1 VIKLAADSSPVAKF
15 IRHRRLVADMRLP
28 GVVAAEFQGWVG
40 SCSVRYRLRGAEHAD
55 VISSVDEAL
64 LVAGMLS
71 APLAGA
77 DSVRVEPAT
86 SGQADF
92 RTALEWGRAR
102 LGEVDLA
109 KLLAWWSL

>member
-1 VIKLAADSSPVAKF
+1 MIKLAAQGSPVEAS
-15 IRHRRLVADMRLP
+15 IRHRRLIADMRLP
-28 GVVAAEFQGWVG
+28 GVVVAEFQGWVG
-40 SCSVRYRLRGAEHAD
+40 ACTVRYRLGDAEHAD
-55 VISSVDEAL
+55 VISSVDEAF

-77 DSVRVEPAT
+77 NSVRVEPAT

-92 RTALEWGRAR
+92 RTALDWGRAR

-109 KLLAWWSL
+109 KSLAWWSL

>member
-1 VIKLAADSSPVAKF
+1 MIKLAAQGSPMQTS
-15 IRHRRLVADMRLP
+15 IRHRRLIADMRLP

-40 SCSVRYRLRGAEHAD
+40 ACSVRYRLGDTEHAD

-86 SGQADF
+86 SGRADF
-92 RTALEWGRAR
+92 CTALEWGRAR

-109 KLLAWWSL
+109 KSLAWWSL

>member
-1 VIKLAADSSPVAKF
+1 
-15 IRHRRLVADMRLP
+15 M
-28 GVVAAEFQGWVG
+28 
-40 SCSVRYRLRGAEHAD
+40 
-55 VISSVDEAL
+55 
-64 LVAGMLS
+64 AGMLS

-77 DSVRVEPAT
+77 DSVGVEPTT

-92 RTALEWGRAR
+92 YTALEWGRAR

>member
-1 VIKLAADSSPVAKF
+1 MIKLAADSSPVAKF

-92 RTALEWGRAR
+92 RTALE
-102 LGEVDLA
+102 L
-109 KLLAWWSL
+109 SLIHI

>member
-1 VIKLAADSSPVAKF
+1 MIKLAAQGSQVEAS
-15 IRHRRLVADMRLP
+15 IRHRRLIADMRLP

-40 SCSVRYRLRGAEHAD
+40 ACSVRYLLGDAEHAD

-92 RTALEWGRAR
+92 RTALEWGRDR